1 MQHAIKSSTKLAS
14 FRVGYQC
21 PQCTPPAHVPAP
33 CSWSFLR
40 SRRRPFREC
49 QPIMTIAAT
58 PMMESVMNQII
69 AAQGPI
75 VPTATTAAVVAVT
88 RADMPM
94 TANATCHNFA
104 AVVTLRTVA
113 TRPTQVPRRLN
124 AHILLQ
130 AARNCRTIAAAHI
143 VVCAGRGGI
152 VSNMHTTVRTTNII
166 ALNSWR
172 Y

>member
-1 MQHAIKSSTKLAS
+1 
-14 FRVGYQC
+14 
-21 PQCTPPAHVPAP
+21 
-33 CSWSFLR
+33 
-40 SRRRPFREC
+40 
-49 QPIMTIAAT
+49 
-58 PMMESVMNQII
+58 MMESVMNQII

-75 VPTATTAAVVAVT
+75 VPTATTAAVVPQDIHIRPVAVT

-130 AARNCRTIAAAHI
+130 AARN
-143 VVCAGRGGI
+143 
-152 VSNMHTTVRTTNII
+152 
-166 ALNSWR
+166 
-172 Y
+172 

>member
-1 MQHAIKSSTKLAS
+1 
-14 FRVGYQC
+14 
-21 PQCTPPAHVPAP
+21 
-33 CSWSFLR
+33 
-40 SRRRPFREC
+40 
-49 QPIMTIAAT
+49 MTIAAT

-104 AVVTLRTVA
+104 AVVTLRTAQGTVS
-113 TRPTQVPRRLN
+113 

-130 AARNCRTIAAAHI
+130 AARD
-143 VVCAGRGGI
+143 
-152 VSNMHTTVRTTNII
+152 
-166 ALNSWR
+166 
-172 Y
+172 